1 MRCCPASRHT
11 SFSLSP
17 RSTSFYESANI
28 LSYDGAL
35 ILMVM
40 GVLIIL
46 LSMLVTVFPPR
57 HAE

>member
-1 MRCCPASRHT
+1 VLSGIPSYFVFA
-11 SFSLSP
+11 FSPVDQL
-17 RSTSFYESANI
+17 YESANI

-46 LSMLVTVFPPR
+46 LSRLVTVFPPR

>member
-1 MRCCPASRHT
+1 VLSGIPSYFVFA
-11 SFSLSP
+11 FSPVGKL
-17 RSTSFYESANI
+17 YESANI

-46 LSMLVTVFPPR
+46 LSRLVTVFPPR